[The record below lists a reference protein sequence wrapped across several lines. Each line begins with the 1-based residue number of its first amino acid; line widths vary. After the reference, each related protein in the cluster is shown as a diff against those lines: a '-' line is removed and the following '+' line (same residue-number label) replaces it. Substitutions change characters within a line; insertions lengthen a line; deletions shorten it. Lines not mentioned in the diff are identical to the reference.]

1 MTGAAHPH
9 RFADQIEVPML
20 IIHGDKDYRVPV
32 GQSHALWQALNRVA
46 KVRGHKFLYY
56 PDENH
61 WILKPSNSMVW
72 YQTVMAFVDHH
83 VLGKEW
89 ERPEL
94 LG

>member
-1 MTGAAHPH
+1 M
-9 RFADQIEVPML
+9 
-20 IIHGDKDYRVPV
+20 
-32 GQSHALWQALNRVA
+32 
-46 KVRGHKFLYY
+46 RGHKFLYY